1 MVQLLTEDP
10 AASAQLP
17 PAVHERVHEDPEA
30 LIAEARQ
37 RQRKRRRA
45 IVVLVA
51 AVLSASTALYLSL
64 ADTGSRTTN
73 SGASAPA
80 SHTPTLQVHLRGFG
94 TPLASEIDK
103 GPCPQGRTLIQVR
116 SLTRT
121 REGTVVG
128 CVLTIRKWDEPNY
141 GVKRIVQTSRET
153 YHLIGGSIVTRE
165 LQTINFARDQRRT
178 TAIFRGRIVG
188 GSGRYAHASGTVSGG
203 GHGVDG
209 SADWLVSLRLH

>member
-64 ADTGSRTTN
+64 ADTG
-73 SGASAPA
+73 